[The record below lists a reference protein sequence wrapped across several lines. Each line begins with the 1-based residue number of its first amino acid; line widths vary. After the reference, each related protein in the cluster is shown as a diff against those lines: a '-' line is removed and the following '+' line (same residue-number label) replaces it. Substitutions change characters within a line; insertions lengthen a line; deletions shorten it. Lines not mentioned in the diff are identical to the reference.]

1 MHDIKFY
8 KDSSGVQPAKEYIR
22 KLQSQKG
29 KDARI
34 QAKQIATY
42 IQLLAEKGFSLSKN
56 YIDKINEEYNIWE
69 LRPGSNR
76 VFFVAWI
83 DGMFVLLHAF
93 PKKTQKTPQ
102 REIDQAIREVKDLR
116 ERGLKEHSR

>member
-8 KDSSGVQPAKEYIR
+8 RDSSGVQPAKEYIKR
-22 KLQSQKG
+22 LQNQKG
-29 KDARI
+29 KDSRI

-42 IQLLAEKGFSLSKN
+42 IQLLAEKGFSLNKN
-56 YIDKINEEYNIWE
+56 YIEKINEEYNIWE

-102 REIDQAIREVKDLR
+102 REIDQAIHEVKDLR
-116 ERGLKEHSR
+116 EKGLREE

>member
-1 MHDIKFY
+1 MHNIKFY
-8 KDSSGVQPAKEYIR
+8 RDSSGVQPAKEYI
-22 KLQSQKG
+22 KKIQSQKG
-29 KDARI
+29 KNARI
-34 QAKQIATY
+34 QANQIASY
-42 IQLLAEKGFSLSKN
+42 IELLAKDGFSLNKN

-116 ERGLKEHSR
+116 AKGLREG

>member
-1 MHDIKFY
+1 MHDIRFY
-8 KDSSGVQPAKEYIR
+8 KDSSGVQPAKEYI
-22 KLQSQKG
+22 KKIQSQKE
-29 KDARI
+29 KNARI
-34 QAKQIATY
+34 QANQIASY
-42 IQLLAEKGFSLSKN
+42 IELLAKDGFSLNKN

-76 VFFVAWI
+76 IFFVAWFE
-83 DGMFVLLHAF
+83 GMFVLLHAF

-116 ERGLKEHSR
+116 EKGLRED

>member
-1 MHDIKFY
+1 MHDIRFY
-8 KDSSGVQPAKEYIR
+8 KDSSGVQPAKEYIKR
-22 KLQSQKG
+22 IQSQKG
-29 KDARI
+29 KNARI
-34 QAKQIATY
+34 QANQIASY
-42 IQLLAEKGFSLSKN
+42 IELLAKDGFSLNKN

-76 VFFVAWI
+76 IFFVAWI
-83 DGMFVLLHAF
+83 EGMFVLLHAF

-116 ERGLKEHSR
+116 EKGLRED

>member
-1 MHDIKFY
+1 VRRGVILHDIKFY
-8 KDSSGVQPAKEYIR
+8 RDSSGVQPAKEYIR
-22 KLQSQKG
+22 KLQGQNG

-34 QAKQIATY
+34 QAKQIAIY

-83 DGMFVLLHAF
+83 DGMFGVNHF
-93 PKKTQKTPQ
+93 FRVIP
-102 REIDQAIREVKDLR
+102 D
-116 ERGLKEHSR
+116 RGTTSNLNS

>member
-1 MHDIKFY
+1 MENKTFL
-8 KDSSGVQPAKEYIR
+8 SSALRKKEAEKQVLPKKVY
-22 KLQSQKG
+22 LEWN
-29 KDARI
+29 ARI

-83 DGMFVLLHAF
+83 NGMLVLLHAF
-93 PKKTQKTPQ
+93 PNERKHRKLHSV
-102 REIDQAIREVKDLR
+102 RLIRQFAK
-116 ERGLKEHSR
+116 